1 MMRKNLAL
9 FSCAV
14 CVGAVVGAEAPKVE
28 KKTDVSPKAYEGR
41 PQWNNPYVTQE
52 NRLPARTLLAPC
64 ASEAEARAVA
74 ELKQDRLTATYV
86 QSLNGTWKFAWSK
99 DPSVRP
105 VDFYKPGFDVSMWK
119 DLTVPGCWQLSGVYD
134 PVLYS
139 NITYPH
145 AATPSDIMS
154 DPPKNFSS
162 FICRNPVGS
171 YRRSFTTPRAWQD
184 RRVTLRFGGFS
195 SGILV
200 WVNGKKV
207 GYAQDGR
214 LASEFDVTDF
224 LMPAGKPNVL
234 AVEVYRFTDGSFLED
249 QDFWRFSGLFRD
261 VSLVAE
267 QKDGLRDLTVTTTLS
282 ADYKSATLTV
292 AQAVDGATLY
302 DPAGKPVPGAW
313 KNDQLTVA
321 APRLWS
327 AEKPDLYTLVVNKG
341 GDYFG
346 QAVGFRDVK
355 IENAVLKVNGRR
367 IRIKGTDRHEMS
379 PETGYTVTR
388 ADMERDIW
396 LMKSLNLNAVRT
408 SHYPNDPMWYDL
420 CDRLGIY
427 VLCEANIES
436 HGMGYG
442 DKSLAHRADYKA
454 AHIERAVRMIQTHRN
469 HASIIGWSMGNE
481 AGFGENFKAEFKA
494 MKELDTTRPIQYERA
509 PWDAA
514 ESEIVC
520 PMYARA
526 AKSEEYVKNNP
537 KKPFILCEYSHA
549 MGNSNGSIQDY
560 WDVVKKYPSAQGGFI
575 WDFVDQAVW
584 SRSFNN
590 PEHGRCGERELDKVA
605 FLAYGGDFGDKPNDD
620 NFNCNGFVD
629 ALRNPH
635 PGALEI
641 KHAYRNVMAESFDF
655 ATGVLRVHN
664 DFVFT
669 RLTNLKAKWESFAGS
684 QRLGGGD
691 FTVTAEPDTTV
702 EVKLGKVPVA
712 PNAKTY
718 LVVRFFEG
726 VREIACDQFATGS
739 DQPAAATKGACTWQV
754 EESAAFV
761 KVKGAALTAIFNSKM
776 GTLVSLEDA
785 KGQKKIASAVYPEFW
800 RAPIDNDRGNK
811 FDKRCGVWRTAG
823 RKAKCT
829 SFKVEQT
836 QKGGCVVKAVFDVPA
851 GASKAEF
858 TWTFAP
864 GATSVAMSEVFTAA
878 KGQPELPR
886 VGVTFTVPDRFRQ
899 VQWAGFGP
907 HENYCD
913 RATSAMYGLWTANVG
928 LERGIAPVNHR
939 TIRFDPNRLNPDNY
953 IEPGEQGHR
962 GGCTSFKI
970 GTLSVRGTD
979 FGFNAWPYAQASLEK
994 AKHMYDLKEEG
1005 AVTVVIDAV
1014 QMGVGGDNS
1023 WGARP
1028 HPPYEP
1034 AAGKTYRLDLVFD

>member
-9 FSCAV
+9 LGCAV
-14 CVGAVVGAEAPKVE
+14 CVGVVAGAEAPKAALN
-28 KKTDVSPKAYEGR
+28 KMDLSPKAYEGR

-64 ASEAEARAVA
+64 ASEAEARAIA

-86 QSLNGTWKFAWSK
+86 QSLNGTWKFAWAK
-99 DPSVRP
+99 DPASRP
-105 VDFYKPGFDVSMWK
+105 VDFFKPGFDVSSWK
-119 DLTVPGCWQLSGVYD
+119 DLTVPGCWQLAGFYD
-134 PVLYS
+134 PALYT
-139 NITYPH
+139 NVTFPH

-154 DPPKNFSS
+154 DPPKNYTS
-162 FICRNPVGS
+162 FVCRNPVGS
-171 YRRSFTTPRAWQD
+171 YRRTFTTPPTWKN
-184 RRVTLRFGGFS
+184 RRVVLRFGGFS
-195 SGILV
+195 SGIFV

-224 LMPAGKPNVL
+224 LLPSGKPNVL

-267 QKDGLRDLTVTTTLS
+267 QKDGLRDLTVKTTLA
-282 ADYKSATLTV
+282 ADYKSATLSI
-292 AQAVDGATLY
+292 AQPVDGATLY

-313 KNDQLTVA
+313 KDGQLTVA
-321 APRLWS
+321 SPSLWN
-327 AEKPDLYTLVVNKG
+327 AETPNLYTLVVNKG

-346 QAVGFRDVK
+346 QAIGFREVK

-367 IRIKGTDRHEMS
+367 IRFKGTDRHEMS
-379 PETGYTVTR
+379 PETGYTMTR

-396 LMKSLNLNAVRT
+396 LMKGLNINAVRT

-427 VLCEANIES
+427 LVCEANVES

-442 DKSLAHRADYKA
+442 DKSLAHRPDYKA
-454 AHIERAVRMIQTHRN
+454 AHVERGARMIQTHRN
-469 HASIIGWSMGNE
+469 HPSIIVWSMGNE
-481 AGFGENFKAEFKA
+481 AGFGDNFRAENKA
-494 MKELDTTRPIQYERA
+494 MRELDTTRPIQYERA
-509 PWDAA
+509 PWDAP
-514 ESEIVC
+514 ESDIVC
-520 PMYARA
+520 PMYARPW
-526 AKSEEYVKNNP
+526 KGEEYVKNNP
-537 KKPFILCEYSHA
+537 KKPYILCEYSHA

-584 SRSFNN
+584 SRHYNN
-590 PEHGRCGERELDKVA
+590 PEHARCGERDLEKVA

-629 ALRNPH
+629 AMRNPH
-635 PGALEI
+635 PGAFEI

-655 ATGVLRVHN
+655 ATGVLRVRN
-664 DFVFT
+664 DFVFKP
-669 RLTNLKAKWESFAGS
+669 LVNLKGTWETFAGS
-684 QRLGGGD
+684 RRLGGGD
-691 FTVTAEPDTTV
+691 FTVSAAPDTTV
-702 EVKLGKVPVA
+702 DVKLGKCPVL
-712 PNAKTY
+712 PGAKTY
-718 LVVRFFEG
+718 LVVRFFELT
-726 VREIACDQFATGS
+726 REIACDKFATGT
-739 DQPAAATKGACTWQV
+739 DAQPTATKGACTWQV
-754 EESAAFV
+754 EEDAPFV
-761 KVKGAALTAIFNSKM
+761 TVKGAALTAVFNTKM
-776 GTLVSLEDA
+776 GTLVQLTDA
-785 KGQKKIASAVYPEFW
+785 KGQKKITSAMRPEFW
-800 RAPIDNDRGNK
+800 RAPTDNDRGNK
-811 FDKRCGVWRTAG
+811 FAKRCGVWRTASE
-823 RKAKCT
+823 KATCT
-829 SFKVEQT
+829 SFKVART
-836 QKGGCVVKAVFDVPA
+836 ADGCVVKSAFNVPA
-851 GASKAEF
+851 GDSKLEF
-858 TWTFAP
+858 TWTFAN
-864 GATSVAMSEVFTAA
+864 GATSLAFSEVFLPA

-886 VGVTFTVPDRFRQ
+886 VGVTFKVPDSFRQ
-899 VQWAGFGP
+899 VTWAGLGP

-913 RATSAMYGLWTANVG
+913 RATSAMYGLWHANVG
-928 LERGIAPVNHR
+928 LERGIVKANHR
-939 TIRFDPNRLNPDNY
+939 VIRFDPNRLNPDNY

-979 FGFNAWPYAQASLEK
+979 FGFNAWPYTQAALEK

-1005 AVTVVIDAV
+1005 AVTVVLDAV

-1023 WGARP
+1023 WGTRP

-1034 AAGKTYRLDLVFD
+1034 LSGKTYRLDLVLD